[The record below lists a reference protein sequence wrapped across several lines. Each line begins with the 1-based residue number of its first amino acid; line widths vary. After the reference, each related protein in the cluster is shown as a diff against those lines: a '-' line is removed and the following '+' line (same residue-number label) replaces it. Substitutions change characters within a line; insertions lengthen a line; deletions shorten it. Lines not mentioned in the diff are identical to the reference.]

1 MDDTKNNVLKR
12 LGRIEGQVRA
22 LQRMVASDKEYD
34 EVVIQI
40 AAVQAA
46 LSRAGLELF
55 RSSVEMELALDN
67 PGPDQVD
74 AIVKAAGKL
83 R

>member
-22 LQRMVASDKEYD
+22 LQRMVASEADY
-34 EVVIQI
+34 VAITTQI

-46 LSRAGLELF
+46 ISKAGLELF
-55 RSSVEMELALDN
+55 RASVEQELALDS

-83 R
+83 L